1 MKFGHVSAGAAGLLA
16 AALFLSACGGGSSSS
31 SNSAAPDSA
40 TAPDSSAAAPS
51 SAAAAPAAGSS
62 LKETAAAK
70 VAEFAAGPASYPG
83 PTDAFDPGTG
93 KAAVMACGFAAPVC
107 AEQATFAVEA
117 LTAMGWDAGQPFD
130 GEFSPLV
137 QAGFIDRAVQDGLD
151 GVVLVSV
158 DVNTIKASVDRAIE
172 AGLIIT
178 CTMCVSGPD
187 YAGKVLDVVV
197 DWDIQGQ
204 MAAWAILAENG
215 EESKVVSFSDAAF
228 APPPLRAA
236 GLEKALMENCATCT
250 YELVQFATGSI
261 SKPGPPEFNSLMS
274 QKAVGDITNVVAHYD
289 GLGMAIAKTI
299 VQAGREDISIGGYDG
314 SPDAIAALLSDKP
327 PYAFSVAEPYTY
339 AEWAAADLM
348 ARTKAGLPLW
358 ADFDN
363 LPSTLIVRAN
373 AQKYLDGL
381 PAPSTM
387 PAPEGDWQGVFK
399 QIWGKS

>member
-1 MKFGHVSAGAAGLLA
+1 MAFGRFASAAAGLIA
-16 AALFLSACGGGSSSS
+16 AALVVSACGGGSSSS
-31 SNSAAPDSA
+31 SSSAAPDSGAAA
-40 TAPDSSAAAPS
+40 TSSAAAP
-51 SAAAAPAAGSS
+51 AEAGSS
-62 LKETAAAK
+62 LKEMAAAK

-107 AEQATFAVEA
+107 AEQAQFAVEA
-117 LTAMGWDAGQPFD
+117 LTAMGWEAGQPFD

-158 DVNTIKASVDRAIE
+158 DVNTIKASIDRAIK

-178 CTMCVSGPD
+178 CTMCTSGPD
-187 YAGKVLDVVV
+187 YAGKVIDVVV

-236 GLEKALMENCATCT
+236 GLEKALAENCATCT

-261 SKPGPPEFNSLMS
+261 SKPGPPEFTAVMA
-274 QKAVGDITNVVAHYD
+274 QRAVGDITNVVAHYD
-289 GLGMAIAKTI
+289 GLGMAIAKTV
-299 VQAGREDISIGGYDG
+299 VQAGREDISVGGYDG
-314 SPDAIAALLSDKP
+314 SPDAIAALMSDNP

-363 LPSTLIVRAN
+363 LPSTLIIRAN

-387 PAPEGDWQGVFK
+387 PAPEGDWQGAFK
-399 QIWGKS
+399 QIWGKG